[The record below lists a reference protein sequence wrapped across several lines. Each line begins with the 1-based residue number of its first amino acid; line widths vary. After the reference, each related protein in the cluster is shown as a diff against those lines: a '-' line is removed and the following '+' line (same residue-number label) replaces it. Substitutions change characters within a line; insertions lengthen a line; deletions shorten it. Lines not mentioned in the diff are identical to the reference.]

1 MKHIAAILVAP
12 FLVFLFLIGVV
23 WTVLEHV
30 VMQVLNADDEEDW

>member
-12 FLVFLFLIGVV
+12 FLVFLLLMGVV

-30 VMQVLNADDEEDW
+30 VSELLNTDDEEDW

>member
-23 WTVLEHV
+23 WTVIEHV
-30 VMQVLNADDEEDW
+30 VSQVLNTNDKGDW